1 MSFGSFN
8 VKDIVDDAINGV
20 KNEITSGITSQINN
34 ATNQLQNTIGSQIMS
49 TMKQIESTFNDL
61 IVNKF
66 VSVFSQIG
74 DILKNGIVDP
84 ILGLFM
90 GISNIFVQ
98 IFNIIKLIV
107 SKITSLP
114 SCMPFYMIDSF
125 FSFIIG
131 TIKYFVPGFIFDFFN
146 NIYQWTFGLVVNWF
160 LNVIGWTD
168 TANKCNAFNVDEE
181 VSQMNQE
188 LQNIGNN
195 FISGFGNINFNT
207 IKI

>member
-1 MSFGSFN
+1 MSLGSF
-8 VKDIVDDAINGV
+8 DIKGMVDDALNGV
-20 KNEITSGITSQINN
+20 KNEITSGVTTQIRN
-34 ATNQLQNTIGSQIMS
+34 ATNDLQNTIGSQIMS
-49 TMKQIESTFNDL
+49 TMKQIENTFNDL

-84 ILGLFM
+84 IQGLFI
-90 GISNIFVQ
+90 GISNIFIQ

-107 SKITSLP
+107 SKITDLP
-114 SCMPFYMIDSF
+114 SCMPFYMVDSF

-146 NIYQWTFGLVVNWF
+146 NIYQWTFGIVVNWF

-168 TANKCNAFNVDEE
+168 TANKCYAFNVDDE
-181 VSQMNQE
+181 VSQMNQN
-188 LQNIGNN
+188 LQDIGNN
-195 FISGFGNINFNT
+195 FISGFGDINFST